1 MHFSERDING
11 RAAEMAYVKEMLS
24 KNGYPESF
32 VQKVI
37 KEKNFASVRSREET
51 VWVAAPYVNGISEA
65 IARVLRPLGISL
77 AHSSASWQWSIC
89 KGLGYDYDASN
100 CRPCFRSAV

>member
-1 MHFSERDING
+1 
-11 RAAEMAYVKEMLS
+11 MAYVKEMLS
-24 KNGYPESF
+24 KNGCPESF

-51 VWVAAPYVNGISEA
+51 VWVAAPYVNGISEV

-89 KGLGYDYDASN
+89 EGLKDNIANISEGWRCLRGDM
-100 CRPCFRSAV
+100 

>member
-1 MHFSERDING
+1 M
-11 RAAEMAYVKEMLS
+11 
-24 KNGYPESF
+24 
-32 VQKVI
+32 QKVI
-37 KEKNFASVRSREET
+37 KEKNFASGRSREET

-89 KGLGYDYDASN
+89 EGLKDNIANISEGWRCLRGAM
-100 CRPCFRSAV
+100 

>member
-1 MHFSERDING
+1 MVVRALLDRVETHFSETDIDG

-37 KEKNFASVRSREET
+37 KEKNFASGRSREET
-51 VWVAAPYVNGISEA
+51 VWVAAPYVNGINEA
-65 IARVLRPLGISL
+65 IARVLRPLGISPV
-77 AHSSASWQWSIC
+77 HSSASWQ
-89 KGLGYDYDASN
+89 
-100 CRPCFRSAV
+100 

>member
-1 MHFSERDING
+1 MPLSHGVASIFLTCQYIDR
-11 RAAEMAYVKEMLS
+11 RAAEKAYVKEMLS
-24 KNGYPESF
+24 NNGYPESF

-37 KEKNFASVRSREET
+37 KEKNFASGRSREET

-77 AHSSASWQWSIC
+77 AHSSASWQ
-89 KGLGYDYDASN
+89 
-100 CRPCFRSAV
+100 